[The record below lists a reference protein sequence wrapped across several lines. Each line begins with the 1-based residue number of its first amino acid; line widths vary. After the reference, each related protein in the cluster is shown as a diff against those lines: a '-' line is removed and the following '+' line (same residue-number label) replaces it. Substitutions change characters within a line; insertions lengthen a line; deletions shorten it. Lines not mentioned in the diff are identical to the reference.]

1 VAQFL
6 TFVLVGLG
14 LGSLY
19 GLIGL
24 GFMGIYNSTGVLN
37 FAQGDFAMVG
47 AVVPSLL
54 VYQLRWPAVPAV
66 AAGLVTAL
74 LLALIMQSV
83 IVNPL
88 LKRGA
93 KIIPLSAATIS
104 LSFVIEG
111 ALGGFATYGTVPSVN
126 YVNSTP
132 ITFGA
137 VTISKEYAVIIVVTF
152 ALSALYWFFLQR
164 TFLGSCM
171 RAIGSNTRGAVGI
184 GISVTGTRNLAFMI
198 SALIAAISGFLVG
211 PLVAV
216 SVFMGFTLLTN
227 GFVASVVGG
236 MGRPFAPLLGGVVTG
251 VILSLESFY
260 GSASYAEL
268 FVLVILLVFLSVRPG
283 GLLGAVGRR
292 S

>member
-1 VAQFL
+1 VTQFL

-54 VYQLRWPAVPAV
+54 VYQLHWPAV
-66 AAGLVTAL
+66 AAVAVGLATAL

-132 ITFGA
+132 IRLGA

-211 PLVAV
+211 PLIAV

-268 FVLVILLVFLSVRPG
+268 FVLVLLLVFLSARPG